1 MIRPVVNI
9 NGSSADDLI
18 NPRLQ
23 AMDHLMDAIE
33 ALSQAV
39 PNGRDY
45 LGNNT
50 ACIADREEHYDR
62 IKAIKAIREA
72 VYAEAL
78 AIKGQLTCPIPTP
91 TAPSSSTLM
100 AAPKSG
106 PTYANPK
113 QSGGITGL
121 VATTTAYGTGI
132 PRSGAGGASGCQKYD
147 NRK

>member
-1 MIRPVVNI
+1 MITPQINI

-45 LGNNT
+45 PGNTT
-50 ACIADREEHYDR
+50 ACLADREEHYDR

-72 VYAEAL
+72 IYAEAI
-78 AIKGQLTCPIPTP
+78 AIKSQV
-91 TAPSSSTLM
+91 
-100 AAPKSG
+100 
-106 PTYANPK
+106 
-113 QSGGITGL
+113 Q
-121 VATTTAYGTGI
+121 
-132 PRSGAGGASGCQKYD
+132 
-147 NRK
+147 

>member
-1 MIRPVVNI
+1 MITPQINI

-45 LGNNT
+45 PGNT
-50 ACIADREEHYDR
+50 IACLADREEHYDR

-72 VYAEAL
+72 IYAEAI
-78 AIKGQLTCPIPTP
+78 AIKSQV
-91 TAPSSSTLM
+91 
-100 AAPKSG
+100 
-106 PTYANPK
+106 
-113 QSGGITGL
+113 Q
-121 VATTTAYGTGI
+121 
-132 PRSGAGGASGCQKYD
+132 
-147 NRK
+147 

>member
-1 MIRPVVNI
+1 MITPQINI

-45 LGNNT
+45 PGNTT
-50 ACIADREEHYDR
+50 ACLADREEHYDR

-72 VYAEAL
+72 IYAEAI
-78 AIKGQLTCPIPTP
+78 AIKE
-91 TAPSSSTLM
+91 
-100 AAPKSG
+100 
-106 PTYANPK
+106 
-113 QSGGITGL
+113 QS
-121 VATTTAYGTGI
+121 
-132 PRSGAGGASGCQKYD
+132 Q
-147 NRK
+147 